1 MSLCSKLN
9 FWPFSYWRK
18 KREELERVKQIEA
31 EFKAQLQEAYMKH
44 GDLDEATK
52 LIRKTRKAV

>member
-1 MSLCSKLN
+1 MSLCNKLN

-18 KREELERVKQIEA
+18 KREEMERVKEIEA
-31 EFKAQLQEAYMKH
+31 EFRAQLKEAYAKH
-44 GDLDEATK
+44 GDIDKATE

>member
-18 KREELERVKQIEA
+18 KREETERVKQIEA
-31 EFKAQLQEAYMKH
+31 EFRAQLKEAYSKH
-44 GDLDEATK
+44 GDIDEATE